1 MSIDVYLD
9 RAVKLAPA
17 MALIPKILGLLRSP
31 ESNLDD
37 LIELIRIDPPLTAQI
52 LKVSNSAVFGSSVRV
67 YDVGEAINR
76 VGFAE
81 TYRLVGR
88 LMSKEFLQQRLAA
101 YYTEDDELWEN
112 SLLTAAMCEAMG
124 PKVGVD
130 KHLAYT
136 AGLLHGIGKYVLS
149 SFAGKDYHG
158 LYRRI
163 QTEGISLLAAEQES
177 YGFDH
182 AEIGA
187 RLLERWKFNREVII
201 PVRYQYTPHKAN
213 AYRRTAALLHLANWA
228 VATLGANHGRAAHA
242 IRMEP
247 SALEIAGL
255 TQDDVINWIVEGQT
269 LLAETRNE
277 MGNHTLASAS

>member
-17 MALIPKILGLLRSP
+17 MALVPKILDLLRKP
-31 ESNLDD
+31 NSNLEE

-52 LKVSNSAVFGSSVRV
+52 LKVSNSAVFGGTMRV
-67 YDVGEAINR
+67 YEVGEAINR
-76 VGFAE
+76 IGFAE

-101 YYTEDDELWEN
+101 YYAEDDELWEN
-112 SLLTAAMCEAMG
+112 SLLTASMCEQMG
-124 PKVGVD
+124 PRIGVD
-130 KHLAYT
+130 KYLAYT
-136 AGLLHGIGKYVLS
+136 GGLLHSIGKYVLS
-149 SFAGKDYHG
+149 TFAGDDYHR

-163 QTEGISLLAAEQES
+163 QTEGLSLLAAEEDA
-177 YGFDH
+177 YGFNH

-187 RLLERWKFNREVII
+187 RLLERWKFNREVLI
-201 PVRYQYTPHKAN
+201 PVRYQYTPQRAN
-213 AYRRTAALLHLANWA
+213 AFRRMAALLHLANWA

-247 SALEIAGL
+247 SALTIAGL
-255 TQDDVINWIVEGQT
+255 TQDDVINWIVEGQS
-269 LLAETRNE
+269 LLADTRNSI
-277 MGNHTLASAS
+277 GAYALATA